1 MAEIMRA
8 QHYRL
13 ISEILAISTTTGR
26 PEMVTI
32 PANATVTVVYGPFR
46 GTRFVDVIWDNETC
60 MVFKSDLEAHA
71 KRVEP

>member
-1 MAEIMRA
+1 
-8 QHYRL
+8 
-13 ISEILAISTTTGR
+13 
-26 PEMVTI
+26 MVTI